1 MQEISEHFALHFTTA
16 NVSFLQILHR
26 IDKPFSVFFVLVPAD
41 SCHIQHFLL
50 ASRFQNAHMDEGFVG
65 KDHIRR
71 NFFLSGDLQTKRAEF
86 LEKWLIL
93 FRQFTNRRFGK
104 PAPFIFFLRFLLF
117 RHFHCEGMILLQK
130 RFRRSGEFHNGISVI
145 GQMQIFPQYQIIRI

>member
-26 IDKPFSVFFVLVPAD
+26 IDKPFSVFFVLVPSD

-104 PAPFIFFLRFLLF
+104 PAPFLFFLRFLLVLF
-117 RHFHCEGMILLQK
+117 
-130 RFRRSGEFHNGISVI
+130 
-145 GQMQIFPQYQIIRI
+145 